1 MNRSS
6 PDDMKAMQVMEYVEE
21 LEKKY
26 KKLKEENKEL
36 KAYKSW
42 YILLKER
49 IDGRTETQNKLAK
62 ENKELKK
69 KKRDIKQKLIKL
81 EEAQAK
87 LIRVAE
93 NKELKEEVKKRKMIA
108 DENWTGYDMMKDE
121 YDKLEQE
128 NKELK
133 EKLSSF
139 SL

>member
-1 MNRSS
+1 MNRPS

-21 LEKKY
+21 LEKEY

-49 IDGRTETQNKLAK
+49 INGRIETQNELEK
-62 ENKELKK
+62 ENKLLKAELFEI
-69 KKRDIKQKLIKL
+69 KRNTSYNFLRDELEITSNFEKRWDITLMRMK
-81 EEAQAK
+81 EA
-87 LIRVAE
+87 
-93 NKELKEEVKKRKMIA
+93 ELREKYIEH
-108 DENWTGYDMMKDE
+108 
-121 YDKLEQE
+121 LEQE

-133 EKLSSF
+133 DKLRSF